1 MPRTVLPP
9 PGGAQAIPD
18 VANFGWFEYGMRV
31 GLWRLKSVLDKHKI
45 KVTWESMAPF
55 APLILESLKLRE
67 KPAGSSLGHG
77 FIQQSLSQAENQR
90 ETIRKSVEEIRKFT
104 GKVPSGWECPGL
116 VETPETLDYLAEAGF
131 QYVADWVND
140 EQPYQIKT
148 AHGPLVSLPYS
159 VELNDIAMMI
169 LQHHEPEEF
178 FRRAKDQFETFMP
191 KARRAPA

>member
-1 MPRTVLPP
+1 M
-9 PGGAQAIPD
+9 
-18 VANFGWFEYGMRV
+18 
-31 GLWRLKSVLDKHKI
+31 
-45 KVTWESMAPF
+45 
-55 APLILESLKLRE
+55 
-67 KPAGSSLGHG
+67 
-77 FIQQSLSQAENQR
+77 
-90 ETIRKSVEEIRKFT
+90 
-104 GKVPSGWECPGL
+104 PSGWECPGL